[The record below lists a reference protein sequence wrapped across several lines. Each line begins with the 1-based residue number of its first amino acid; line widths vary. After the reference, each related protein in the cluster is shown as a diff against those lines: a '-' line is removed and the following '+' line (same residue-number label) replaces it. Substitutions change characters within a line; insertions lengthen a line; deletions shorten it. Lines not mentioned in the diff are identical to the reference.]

1 MNVKHLL
8 SVLLII
14 TGVNLTAQVPDMT
27 TFGPMYTYGWDTI
40 KLYDTDGLIEQ
51 YSQTYNPQG
60 KVTMQYHEDWG
71 TNPWNISIRKSYTY
85 DENGNLGTTL
95 TQKVFPDSIVN
106 ASLSL
111 YEYNAAKQLLSHQIQ
126 DWKYNTTWSNYYRFE
141 YTYDNSGNLTGYT
154 ENTWAGGWEIVL
166 SKVYTYDS
174 MDSLKT
180 VVTQIASGT
189 ELVNNQRETYTRNAQ
204 GKTTSVLFEEF
215 ANTAWRLSVKTD
227 YTYQTDGKI
236 STRIESQSYDG
247 VNLVELLKYT
257 YTFDAA
263 GNLTSIKEAEKH
275 DNLWVDYF
283 VTNHTYDAKKNLVQ
297 TLREKKKDADW
308 TNYDR
313 STYTSDA
320 NGSTIEGKYETWAD
334 GNWSPWV
341 GRLEQYYNGKHDSF
355 VLLTAYRYE
364 AKYSYIDLGIG
375 ENENESFFSVY
386 PNPATNLIS
395 ISGTKNS
402 LITGVKLLDASGQI
416 ALSQNFNER
425 GRIQVNIST
434 LLPGVY
440 ILRIESQG
448 LIENKK
454 IVISNQ

>member
-8 SVLLII
+8 SVLFII
-14 TGVNLTAQVPDMT
+14 SGINLSAQLPDMT
-27 TFGPMYTYGWDTI
+27 SLGPMYTYGWDTI

-60 KVTMQYHEDWG
+60 KVTMQFHEDWG

-141 YTYDNSGNLTGYT
+141 YIYDNRGNLTGYT
-154 ENTWAGGWEIVL
+154 ENTWAGGWKTLL

-180 VVTQIASGT
+180 MVAQIASGT

-204 GKTTSVLFEEF
+204 GKLTSLLFEEF
-215 ANTAWRLSVKTD
+215 ANNAWRLSIKTD
-227 YTYQTDGKI
+227 FTYQNDGKI
-236 STRIESQSYDG
+236 STRTESQSYDG
-247 VNLVELLKYT
+247 VNLVELLRYT
-257 YTFDAA
+257 YTWDAA

-275 DNLWVDYF
+275 EDQWVDYF
-283 VTNHTYDAKKNLVQ
+283 VTNRSYDADKNLVQ
-297 TLREKKKDADW
+297 TFREKKKDVEW

-313 STYTSDA
+313 CTYISDA

-334 GNWSPWV
+334 GNWLPWV
-341 GRLEQYYNGKHDSF
+341 GRLEQYYNKKHDPF

-375 ENENESFFSVY
+375 ENEKEIFFTTY
-386 PNPATNLIS
+386 PNPATNLVT
-395 ISGTKNS
+395 ISGTGNR
-402 LITGVKLLDASGQI
+402 IIAGVKLLDSHGRI
-416 ALSQNFNER
+416 ALSKVVNER
-425 GRIQVNIST
+425 GRVQLNVSA
-434 LLPGVY
+434 LSPGIY
-440 ILRIESQG
+440 IMQIESQG
-448 LIENKK
+448 RIENKK
-454 IVISNQ
+454 VVISKH